1 MSHRA
6 LREAAKKAPEAAP
19 SKALDRKHALNKLG
33 AALLHLNMAWK
44 QQTGKTLFD
53 PKDAQKAAKY
63 LYGGLHNARI
73 ALIKESD
80 L

>member
-1 MSHRA
+1 MNRA
-6 LREAAKKAPEAAP
+6 LREAAKNAPEAAP
-19 SKALDRKHALNKLG
+19 SKALDRKHALNRLG
-33 AALLHLNMAWK
+33 TALLHLNLAWK
-44 QQTGKTLFD
+44 QKTGKMLFD
-53 PKDAQKAAKY
+53 PKQAQEAAKY